1 MYRHIDGNFSQI
13 AVATG
18 YQGDCRSNQPSL
30 FTRTRSY
37 LDWIKSNAGEIT
49 INSAPSLYNIQL
61 AFAIVGIVFII
72 QNLASH

>member
-1 MYRHIDGNFSQI
+1 
-13 AVATG
+13 
-18 YQGDCRSNQPSL
+18 L

-49 INSAPSLYNIQL
+49 INSASSLYNFQL

-72 QNLASH
+72 QNLASHLN